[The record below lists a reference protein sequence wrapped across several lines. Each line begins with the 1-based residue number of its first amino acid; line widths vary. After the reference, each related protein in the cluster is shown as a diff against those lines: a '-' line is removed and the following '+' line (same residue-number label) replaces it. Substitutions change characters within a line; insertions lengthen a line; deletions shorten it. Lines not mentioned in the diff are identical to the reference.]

1 MDNILLEKVQEIV
14 LTEAAK
20 NNRISERALAE
31 IIGLSRTPI
40 RESLQHL
47 EEHGLIDRRHRAGI
61 RLRKIPLGELLEIY
75 DLRGLLEGLACR
87 MLAERRDEVV
97 LLKLHRANEEY
108 LQVTGPGGTEA
119 ESDQKDIVFHRLIIE
134 NCGACRLPRMV
145 NILRIITRS
154 FGILPEIEPGMKKRR
169 RSRYRYRRSQSHEK
183 IIAALAEGNPSRAEK
198 AMRLHIEEAKQ
209 NLVHSTKVNC
219 TRGKTGGKEVI

>member
-31 IIGLSRTPI
+31 RIGLSRTPI

-75 DLRGLLEGLACR
+75 DCAVSWKAWPAACWPN
-87 MLAERRDEVV
+87 A
-97 LLKLHRANEEY
+97 
-108 LQVTGPGGTEA
+108 
-119 ESDQKDIVFHRLIIE
+119 
-134 NCGACRLPRMV
+134 
-145 NILRIITRS
+145 
-154 FGILPEIEPGMKKRR
+154 GMKW
-169 RSRYRYRRSQSHEK
+169 S
-183 IIAALAEGNPSRAEK
+183 
-198 AMRLHIEEAKQ
+198 
-209 NLVHSTKVNC
+209 C
-219 TRGKTGGKEVI
+219 